1 MSSFQSI
8 DSKLERFALK
18 RQVIFLKE
26 HDRLSIDW
34 GATSRYDTKVCFN
47 FLWSKNNFLFFC
59 LSSYYSNH
67 HIDQPNETTTMFPFH
82 FELWHR
88 VSFFVCYLVLVCILL
103 RLFFIRR
110 FRVCFRFR
118 VRTYKSTVD
127 KLIQNSNFLGGWTFS
142 LIFALST
149 STSLLFQL
157 GQAIIGTHECL
168 QSARW

>member
-1 MSSFQSI
+1 
-8 DSKLERFALK
+8 
-18 RQVIFLKE
+18 
-26 HDRLSIDW
+26 
-34 GATSRYDTKVCFN
+34 
-47 FLWSKNNFLFFC
+47 
-59 LSSYYSNH
+59 
-67 HIDQPNETTTMFPFH
+67 MFPFH

-168 QSARW
+168 QSAR